1 MTDAQIQAMKDPG
14 GDKRDVFTE
23 QERAALRFTR
33 RVTAHPGGIQ
43 QADLDEIGKHFNAEQ
58 IVELVLIIA
67 TANLTNRVN
76 DALRTPIDV

>member
-1 MTDAQIQAMKDPG
+1 MTDAQIQAMKDQG

-33 RVTAHPGGIQ
+33 RVTAHPAGIQ
-43 QADLDEIGKHFNAEQ
+43 QADLDELGKHFNAEQ
-58 IVELVLIIA
+58 IVELVLIVA